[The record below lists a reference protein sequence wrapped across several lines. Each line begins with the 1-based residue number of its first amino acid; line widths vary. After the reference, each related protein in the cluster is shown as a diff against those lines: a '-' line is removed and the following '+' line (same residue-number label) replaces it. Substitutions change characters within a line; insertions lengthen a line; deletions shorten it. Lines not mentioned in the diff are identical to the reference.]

1 MSIHGDY
8 AARIVHDQR
17 SHDLQAEARR
27 DGLARQALAAVR
39 RGAARKNAG
48 GATARSRARTA

>member
-17 SHDLQAEARR
+17 SHELRAEARR
-27 DGLARQALAAVR
+27 DGLVRQVLAAAKR
-39 RGAARKNAG
+39 TAGRKDSAA
-48 GATARSRARTA
+48 ARSRARTA

>member
-39 RGAARKNAG
+39 RGAARKTA